1 MKTNP
6 KTRESRLFKST
17 PHHVF
22 KSSLAIVRSYL
33 MYKPYA
39 IFLTLGIALLVLGL
53 VPFARYLWL
62 IYTEVDPGNHLQS
75 LILGSVLLIGSFLSF
90 IMGIVSDLI
99 RTVRILQEDEL
110 ERTKR
115 IQFRR

>member
-1 MKTNP
+1 M
-6 KTRESRLFKST
+6 
-17 PHHVF
+17 
-22 KSSLAIVRSYL
+22 AIIRSYL
-33 MYKPYA
+33 MYKPYTV
-39 IFLTLGIALLVLGL
+39 FLTLGIALLVFGL
-53 VPFARYLWL
+53 VPFGRYAWL
-62 IYTEVDPGNHLQS
+62 VYTDPTPGNHLQS
-75 LILGSVLLIGSFLSF
+75 LIFGSVLLIGSFLSF

>member
-1 MKTNP
+1 MK
-6 KTRESRLFKST
+6 KFKLRT
-17 PHHVF
+17 
-22 KSSLAIVRSYL
+22 
-33 MYKPYA
+33 
-39 IFLTLGIALLVLGL
+39 
-53 VPFARYLWL
+53 
-62 IYTEVDPGNHLQS
+62 
-75 LILGSVLLIGSFLSF
+75 LLIGSFLSF